1 MAKYPCVFIAL
12 AAFAVGQSKPPD
24 DLTQASLEQL
34 MNIEVTS
41 VSKKGQQLSKTAAA
55 VFVITADDIRR
66 SGFNSLPEVLRLAPG
81 VQVARTESG
90 TWAISI
96 RGFNDDFA
104 NKILV
109 LIDGRSVYNAIF
121 GGILWQFEQVP
132 LESIERIEVIRGP
145 VAAMWGSNAINGVI
159 NVITKPAASTQ
170 GGLATV
176 EAGTEKETTDGL
188 RYGGQIGENASYRI
202 GGEFARHDPYIDSI
216 GVQDS
221 QHSFTNGGVDFRLD
235 WKLTPS
241 DTLSILAEGYEYSL
255 GHPLIN
261 PSPADLN
268 PAEVDA
274 QEKSSAWSV
283 TGQWDRTISDT
294 SSVQLLASVTGV
306 HSGDAN
312 LPADFWIADLDFH
325 YHVALGKRNDVIWGI
340 SVREEQYRL
349 TPHLTWS
356 LAERVY
362 NRNHAELFAEDE
374 IALVPEKLTFIAGVR
389 WGWNDVTGFETQP
402 TARLLWTPA
411 PKLATWAAVSQAVR
425 IPDLVTLGID
435 SFLGTTPIQ
444 PGLVGLLELKG
455 DPKARSEPM
464 IAYEAGQRVQA
475 GTRVSFDL
483 SAFYNDYRRFSC
495 QTNLAPYFVPPM
507 GADSA
512 YLEIPIQ
519 FSDGCR
525 AVSYGAELSTT
536 WKVSDRWRLIG
547 GYSWLRVHVHPEDG
561 QSIQL
566 AHYEGTSPHQQSLLR
581 SELDL
586 TRRIQFDTA
595 LYVYGAMPEIGI
607 PRQIRPDARLAW
619 KLSRSVELSAGVQ
632 DALRPYAAEFLSTRI
647 MESLQIHR
655 NFYGKMI
662 WRF

>member
-1 MAKYPCVFIAL
+1 MAKCVWILVTL
-12 AAFAVGQSKPPD
+12 AVFAAGQPAQPD
-24 DLTQASLEQL
+24 DLTQATLEQL
-34 MNIEVTS
+34 MNIQVTS
-41 VSKKGQQLSKTAAA
+41 VSKKGEQLSRTAAA
-55 VFVITADDIRR
+55 VFVITAEDIRR

-81 VQVARTESG
+81 VQVARAESG

-109 LIDGRSVYNAIF
+109 LIDGRSVYNAVF

-145 VAAMWGSNAINGVI
+145 GAAMWGSNAINGVI
-159 NVITKPAASTQ
+159 NVITKPAAQTQ
-170 GGLATV
+170 GGLATA
-176 EAGTEKETTDGL
+176 EAGTEKETTNGV
-188 RYGGQIGENASYRI
+188 RYGGQIGDNASYRI
-202 GGEFARHDPYIDSI
+202 SGAFARHDPYVDSN
-216 GVQDS
+216 GAEDS

-235 WKLTPS
+235 WKPTPS
-241 DTLSILAEGYEYSL
+241 DTLSILAQAYEYSL
-255 GHPLIN
+255 GHPLLD
-261 PSPADLN
+261 PSPANLN

-283 TGQWDRTISDT
+283 TSQWDHTVSDA
-294 SSVQLLASVTGV
+294 SSLQLLASVSGL

-312 LPADFWIADLDFH
+312 LPVDVRIADLDFH

-349 TPHLTWS
+349 TPHLTWN

-374 IALVPEKLTFIAGVR
+374 MALVPEKLTFIAGVR

-411 PKLATWAAVSQAVR
+411 PKLTTWAAVSQAVR
-425 IPDLVTLGID
+425 TPDLVTLGID
-435 SFLGTTPIQ
+435 AFLGSTPIQ

-455 DPKARSEPM
+455 DPKAESEPM
-464 IAYEAGQRVQA
+464 IAYEAGQRVQV
-475 GTRVSFDL
+475 GKRVSFDL
-483 SAFYNDYRRFSC
+483 SGFYNDYRRFSC
-495 QTNLAPYFVPPM
+495 EVNLSPYFVPAT
-507 GADSA
+507 GGDAA
-512 YLEIPIQ
+512 YLELPIQ

-547 GYSWLRVHVHPEDG
+547 GYSWLRVHVHPKDS

-586 TRRIQFDTA
+586 TRRIQLDTA
-595 LYVYGAMPEIGI
+595 LYVYGAMPQIGI
-607 PRQIRPDARLAW
+607 PRQIRPDARLGW
-619 KLSRSVELSAGVQ
+619 KISRNVDLSVGVQ
-632 DALRPYAAEFLSTRI
+632 DATRPYAAEFLSTRL
-647 MESLQIHR
+647 MEILQIHR
-655 NFYGKMI
+655 NFYGKLT